1 MGFANATVYLNEENA
16 HFANNSSLE
25 NLLLAFDLDELMKA
39 FLELISD
46 NETEADATR
55 NLFGNASPGGPTN
68 SLDGSEIAIGV
79 LYSLIMLVC
88 GVGNFLLLLALLL
101 YKETRT
107 PTNLL
112 IGNLALSDLLV
123 SLLCLPYNMDYH
135 VVHEGSWHHS
145 TALCAVVNFFTSV
158 SHYVS
163 THALLAIGI
172 DRYLVVQDARTRRF
186 NPRWTSVVI
195 WVVALVLALPGAIFS
210 RTVPYQREDSV
221 FCGVLWPVSLQHV
234 YKGFHIFLVVCEFAV
249 PAVIMSVFYS
259 FVVCKVWRRQFPG
272 QHNASHARAQSRSRR
287 KSIRLFAL
295 FIMFV
300 LCWTPYHI
308 YSILRDFYIGIL
320 AKISTSLNLFY
331 MVQAIA
337 MSNSLMNTLVYVVF
351 NDNITRF
358 LKTLPRDLFISLQK
372 NYRNKSSQMHRQH
385 ESRQRV
391 DYMTSMTPRTARS
404 TLAVNTR
411 EHIHSSRVSHEN
423 SINRMEMVS
432 CV

>member
-259 FVVCKVWRRQFPG
+259 FVVCKHPENKDGGLQE
-272 QHNASHARAQSRSRR
+272 
-287 KSIRLFAL
+287 K
-295 FIMFV
+295 
-300 LCWTPYHI
+300 
-308 YSILRDFYIGIL
+308 
-320 AKISTSLNLFY
+320 
-331 MVQAIA
+331 
-337 MSNSLMNTLVYVVF
+337 NTLG
-351 NDNITRF
+351 RLLP
-358 LKTLPRDLFISLQK
+358 LKTL
-372 NYRNKSSQMHRQH
+372 SSAPKH
-385 ESRQRV
+385 
-391 DYMTSMTPRTARS
+391 SMGFTDAIIIIIIIIITAI
-404 TLAVNTR
+404 TIVIIITIIIIITTFPN
-411 EHIHSSRVSHEN
+411 
-423 SINRMEMVS
+423 
-432 CV
+432 

>member
-1 MGFANATVYLNEENA
+1 MSFANDTVYLQDGLS
-16 HFANNSSLE
+16 HFPNNSSLE

-39 FLELISD
+39 FLDLVGD

-55 NLFGNASPGGPTN
+55 NLFSHAGPGGPTN

-88 GVGNFLLLLALLL
+88 GVGNFLLLLAFLL

-107 PTNLL
+107 TTNML

-135 VVHEGSWHHS
+135 VVHRGAWRHS
-145 TALCAVVNFFTSV
+145 TALCAVVNYFTSV

-172 DRYLVVQDARTRRF
+172 DRYLVVQNARTSRF
-186 NPRWTSVVI
+186 NSGWTSVVI
-195 WVVALVLALPGAIFS
+195 WVMALVLALPGAIFS
-210 RTVPYQREDSV
+210 RTVPYQHRDSV

-234 YKGFHIFLVVCEFAV
+234 YKGFHVFLVVGEFAV
-249 PAVIMSVFYS
+249 PAVIMSVVYS
-259 FVVCKVWRRQFPG
+259 FVVCKVWRRQLPG
-272 QHNASHARAQSRSRR
+272 QHNASHARVQSRSRR
-287 KSIRLFAL
+287 KSVRLFAL

-308 YSILRDFYIGIL
+308 YSILRDFYIGVL

-351 NDNITRF
+351 NDNITRYI
-358 LKTLPRDLFISLQK
+358 KTSPRDLYLSL
-372 NYRNKSSQMHRQH
+372 RNKSMYRNNQLSRR
-385 ESRQRV
+385 EVRQRI
-391 DYMTSMTPRTARS
+391 DYPTSITPRTADNTLVANNREHVRS
-404 TLAVNTR
+404 TR
-411 EHIHSSRVSHEN
+411 GSHED
-423 SINRMEMVS
+423 SFSRMEMVS
-432 CV
+432 YV